1 MSIDA
6 GCLGRYQRGVTLIE
20 LIVFVVIVAVGLAGV
35 LVAYS
40 QTVRGSA
47 DPMLRRQALA
57 VAEALLE
64 EVRRAAFSWC
74 DVQDAA
80 AESATSAA
88 TCASLPEALGPEA
101 GNTRPYDNVN
111 DYQGYA
117 MHGITDQAGQPLP
130 GLENYQAS
138 ISIQA
143 AALGSVPA
151 SEALRI
157 QVSVTA
163 PDGQT
168 YILEGW
174 RTRYAPNA
182 LP

>member
-1 MSIDA
+1 
-6 GCLGRYQRGVTLIE
+6 
-20 LIVFVVIVAVGLAGV
+20 VGLAGV

-74 DVQDAA
+74 DGQDAA
-80 AESATSAA
+80 AETATSAA
-88 TCASLPEALGPEA
+88 NCSIPEAMGPEA

-111 DYQGYA
+111 DYQGYT
-117 MHGITDQAGQPLP
+117 MSGISDQAGQLLP
-130 GLENYQAS
+130 GLENYRAS
-138 ISIQA
+138 ISVQS

-168 YILEGW
+168 YTLEGW
-174 RTRYAPNA
+174 RTRHAPNA